1 MVRMNTIG
9 KKLPFQR
16 FLHDSEDSYEETSTT
31 SDGTQGEGELNN
43 PTLEQIKKQMGLFS
57 SNVDKRKKLQI
68 ETVGKMLKEWKLLPE
83 DHQID
88 EEILYGILDKD
99 HDDKFSF

>member
-1 MVRMNTIG
+1 MTGTMNRSKEPTSSKLKEKERRRMVRMNTIG

-43 PTLEQIKKQMGLFS
+43 PTLEQIKK
-57 SNVDKRKKLQI
+57 
-68 ETVGKMLKEWKLLPE
+68 
-83 DHQID
+83 
-88 EEILYGILDKD
+88 
-99 HDDKFSF
+99 

>member
-1 MVRMNTIG
+1 MNRSKETTNSRAREKERRRLVKMNTIG

-16 FLHDSEDSYEETSTT
+16 FIQDSEDSYEETSTT

-57 SNVDKRKKLQI
+57 SNVDQRKKLQI
-68 ETVGKMLKEWKLLPE
+68 ETVG
-83 DHQID
+83 
-88 EEILYGILDKD
+88 
-99 HDDKFSF
+99 